1 MSTTLE
7 KAELLLGI
15 EHIKTML
22 RTKPCDDSIIIKHTY
37 RVRVTTYFDYDL
49 FKFAYPDDDTRQVK
63 RLECSYFLEQLLTW
77 LGYLHPTQQ
86 KFDKITLW
94 EQITGK
100 SLYTGDLLTS
110 VVSRENFFNV
120 VGFFIYGNVYV
131 NITHKFDTGKK
142 AKLAMLTKLGEEC
155 FYLICDYLDAK
166 YGEVYNNSGKL
177 PSPIPS
183 KYSESAVS
191 KLKDK
196 FDQFLKTNPKITSKA
211 VVNGNNYFVT
221 AFITD
226 FESKYK
232 ATYSWAVDYLICEIL
247 AASGH
252 KDRSVLTALKT
263 NVQIPDN
270 VEIISESKFYQ
281 LFGCCV
287 ALIAGALDQ
296 KFKRCTLRRVGKAC
310 FQNLVDYLESD

>member
-1 MSTTLE
+1 
-7 KAELLLGI
+7 
-15 EHIKTML
+15 
-22 RTKPCDDSIIIKHTY
+22 
-37 RVRVTTYFDYDL
+37 
-49 FKFAYPDDDTRQVK
+49 
-63 RLECSYFLEQLLTW
+63 
-77 LGYLHPTQQ
+77 
-86 KFDKITLW
+86 
-94 EQITGK
+94 
-100 SLYTGDLLTS
+100 
-110 VVSRENFFNV
+110 
-120 VGFFIYGNVYV
+120 
-131 NITHKFDTGKK
+131 
-142 AKLAMLTKLGEEC
+142 
-155 FYLICDYLDAK
+155 
-166 YGEVYNNSGKL
+166 EVYNNSGKL
-177 PSPIPS
+177 PSPITS

-191 KLKDK
+191 ELKDK
-196 FDQFLKTNPKITSKA
+196 FDQFLKTNPKVTSKA

-232 ATYSWAVDYLICEIL
+232 ATYSWAADYLICEVL

-310 FQNLVDYLESD
+310 FQKLVDYLERD